1 MNKKMS
7 LSALAILFLTLSS
20 GSVFS
25 KDEVIKV
32 EDANNPDEFVQLVK
46 TTNPQVLKKVVYKLL
61 GQFTPEEM
69 LAVKIFQFALLGGVS
84 GAIIRPRLIVS
95 SYQDDGVR
103 TYHVDKELGL
113 GARIL
118 SGALIGAAAGYVTEI
133 LPFIWLKLSQRFGT
147 KNRAPKLRKLLEAA
161 QNAKLFEKV

>member
-20 GSVFS
+20 GSVFCKS
-25 KDEVIKV
+25 EIVKV

-46 TTNPQVLKKVVYKLL
+46 TTNPQVLKKVVYNLL

-69 LAVKIFQFALLGGVS
+69 FVTKVLLC
-84 GAIIRPRLIVS
+84 A
-95 SYQDDGVR
+95 
-103 TYHVDKELGL
+103 GL
-113 GARIL
+113 GAFSGGSLSNHNRGDLPKFDLGTGILVGFL
-118 SGALIGAAAGYVTEI
+118 SGAAIGAYSEI
-133 LPFIWLKLSQRFGT
+133 LPYIFLKLSQRFGT

-161 QNAKLFEKV
+161 QNKELFKNV